1 MLELAPFPSI
11 VRLNSVKDVVSDV
24 PSIYTA
30 ALPERAELIV
40 HGPMTNGSV
49 VVPEPP
55 VTQLHAA
62 KSESLAM
69 TIGACEPFAPI
80 TSGPGKTI
88 PATSSSAPEILIGF
102 IFFSFG
108 RMPPIGAHREGM
120 GRAGLFAALATPFT
134 ILIFP
139 STETQRSAHIQ
150 NPLYTADWTFVFL
163 LLALTPASVLLS
175 LWLTRRS

>member
-1 MLELAPFPSI
+1 
-11 VRLNSVKDVVSDV
+11 
-24 PSIYTA
+24 
-30 ALPERAELIV
+30 
-40 HGPMTNGSV
+40 
-49 VVPEPP
+49 
-55 VTQLHAA
+55 
-62 KSESLAM
+62 
-69 TIGACEPFAPI
+69 
-80 TSGPGKTI
+80 
-88 PATSSSAPEILIGF
+88 
-102 IFFSFG
+102 
-108 RMPPIGAHREGM
+108 M